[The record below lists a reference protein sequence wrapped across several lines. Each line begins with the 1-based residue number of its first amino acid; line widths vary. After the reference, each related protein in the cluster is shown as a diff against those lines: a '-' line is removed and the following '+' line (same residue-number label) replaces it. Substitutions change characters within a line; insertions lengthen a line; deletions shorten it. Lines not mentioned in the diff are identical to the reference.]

1 MQKSS
6 QHFSSGSIVI
16 MKRDDGTDST
26 LLRCRATNSRA
37 ADAFTTPRLVLTSA
51 DRITFLNAVQ
61 GTHPFPTCLLDRIA
75 SPVSLAAE
83 DTSFAHVR
91 TSSGAQGYVQT
102 KYLVSAAPHQASPK
116 PASAPSS
123 NFCNRV
129 LAVDREHSSFV
140 PIVGL
145 DKASDMTIDGALM
158 HARRGC
164 SKLQGSLSDS
174 DIHVR
179 IIPFHSHS
187 SPAARDQPPSHLQ
200 ISNHKPFLKTHS
212 RSARP
217 SPLLPAC
224 TSCTSPPPTPLALA
238 STTPLPYTRAS
249 TYPHHLTINIH
260 TVALSLFLSQLHTRD

>member
-1 MQKSS
+1 MLNRVSVRTALQGPYGSAAVLSGAARLPQLKCTSKRRRVRINLYSRCCVFRSMQKSS
-6 QHFSSGSIVI
+6 QHFPSGTIVV

-26 LLRCRATNSRA
+26 LLRSRATNSRA

-61 GTHPFPTCLLDRIA
+61 GTRPFPTSLPVRIA

-91 TSSGAQGYVQT
+91 TSSGVQGYVQT
-102 KYLVSAAPHQASPK
+102 KYLVSAAPPQASPK

-129 LAVDREHSSFV
+129 LAVDRELSSFV

-145 DKASDMTIDGALM
+145 DKASDMTIDAALM

-164 SKLQGSLSDS
+164 SKLQGCLSDS

-179 IIPFHSHS
+179 AHY
-187 SPAARDQPPSHLQ
+187 
-200 ISNHKPFLKTHS
+200 
-212 RSARP
+212 
-217 SPLLPAC
+217 LLPLTFIC
-224 TSCTSPPPTPLALA
+224 G
-238 STTPLPYTRAS
+238 RA
-249 TYPHHLTINIH
+249 
-260 TVALSLFLSQLHTRD
+260 

>member
-1 MQKSS
+1 
-6 QHFSSGSIVI
+6 

-26 LLRCRATNSRA
+26 LLRSRATNSRA

-61 GTHPFPTCLLDRIA
+61 GTHPFPTSLPVRIA

-91 TSSGAQGYVQT
+91 TSSGVQGYVQT
-102 KYLVSAAPHQASPK
+102 KYLVSAAPPQASPK

-129 LAVDREHSSFV
+129 LAVDRELSSFV

-145 DKASDMTIDGALM
+145 DKASDMTIDAALM

-164 SKLQGSLSDS
+164 SKLQGCLSDS

-179 IIPFHSHS
+179 IISFHSHS
-187 SPAARDQPPSHLQ
+187 SVAARDQPPS
-200 ISNHKPFLKTHS
+200 HS

-217 SPLLPAC
+217 SPLLPVC

-249 TYPHHLTINIH
+249 IPPPSPQPPH
-260 TVALSLFLSQLHTRD
+260 D